1 MAPCRTRTQ
10 GSDMRGLVLA
20 LAIGWLPNALAA
32 PPAQPWFERLQVADG
47 LPSSQVYALRQ
58 GKDGFVWI
66 GTRDGLAR
74 YDGVDFRVWRHDPGD
89 SSSLA
94 SNDVSALL
102 IDSRGRVWCGGEAS
116 GLNEQVSDH
125 AFRHYRHDPD
135 DAHSLGSD
143 DLFSIIEDSEG
154 TIWVGTYMG
163 GLNRLLADG
172 RFERIGHPQQ
182 GTGSLRSSTVI
193 SLAADAQGRIW
204 IGTDNGLDVRERDGR
219 IVHIALPELEARADR
234 LPIGSLRLQDDGSM
248 LVGTD
253 FGVAR
258 VAADL
263 KRVDLIMQTPARMA
277 TMAMLDDRAGGYWFG
292 TTAGLWHLRGEQ
304 TQRFGGDDAL
314 PGELASSRV
323 MDVMRDHEGGLWIA
337 LFDAGVAR
345 LPARWRNFSVWRH
358 RPGETNSL
366 QHTQAEG
373 ISVDDGGGVW
383 VSSGRDGIDHI
394 DAGSGDVVHHGQ
406 RLKASGSQLRSLLQI
421 GDVLWVGH
429 QRGIRRYDLKAGS
442 AIELPVGNARAD
454 ALPRG
459 FANRLLRAAD
469 GQLWASLRG
478 GGVARIDPATQ
489 EIDSFTPSA
498 GTLADADIADLAFDA
513 AGLPWLANA
522 HGLERFD
529 PAANRFVRV
538 PGIADEAVH
547 ALAFDGRD
555 SLWLHRFGA
564 LEKYRRDGAGVQ
576 LQERLDQARGW
587 PAMQVLGLLVAPDAS
602 VWVASQRGLWRV
614 DGKTQAVRQ
623 FSERDGLPSAE
634 FVHAFA
640 RSADGTVYAST
651 RAGIVAFDPAAIR
664 LDSPAP
670 PLKLT
675 AVSVR
680 RDNQVLELDPLAAI
694 RLKHDDREFNV
705 QARVLSFLNAGGNSY
720 RFKLEGFDKDW
731 VATAERGERVFSQ
744 LPAGEYTLRIRAGN
758 ADGVAAAQEVS
769 LAIGVAAAPWLTPIA
784 YVAYAAMALMLIVL
798 GLRTWRAR
806 LRQRHAIELAEQKQQ
821 AAEHLA
827 SAKSAFL
834 ANMSH
839 EIRTPMTGMLGMAE
853 LLQGTPL
860 DERQRGYAEAISRSG
875 DLLLRLV
882 NDSLDL
888 ARIEA
893 GKLAL
898 EQRPLDPAGLLG
910 EVAALEEPLARKKGL
925 QLVVETNARLPRR
938 VEGDALR
945 IKQVLFNLVNN
956 AIKFT
961 ERGTIT
967 LKAAPGTG
975 EREGEG
981 IEFQVADTGPGMS
994 EDIRQRLFGRFEQS
1008 AGVTRRFGGSG
1019 LGLSICQQLVELMG
1033 GGISVQSTLGK
1044 GSCIRVFLPLKTI
1057 AEAAAMPLPS
1067 PVGSPHADAQAGRT
1081 HQGIH
1086 VLVVED
1092 DATIAAVICGML
1104 ESEGLRVTHAA
1115 HGLAALAALGEAGI
1129 DVALMDL
1136 DLPGIDGLQLAR
1148 MIRERER
1155 EGSAHLPI
1163 IAITARA
1170 TGDEEAQT
1178 RAAGMDGFL
1187 RKPITLA
1194 MLQTALRPWREPS

>member
-1 MAPCRTRTQ
+1 
-10 GSDMRGLVLA
+10 MRGLVLA
-20 LAIGWLPNALAA
+20 LAIGWVLNALAA

-89 SSSLA
+89 AASLA

-116 GLNEQVSDH
+116 GLNEQIGDH
-125 AFRHYRHDPD
+125 AFRHYRHDPRD
-135 DAHSLGSD
+135 PHSIGSD
-143 DLFSIIEDSEG
+143 DLFSIIEDAQG

-182 GTGSLRSSTVI
+182 GTPSLRSPTVI

-219 IVHIALPELEARADR
+219 ILHIALPELEARADR

-258 VAADL
+258 VGADL
-263 KRVDLIMQTPARMA
+263 KPAGLIMQTPARMA

-304 TQRFGGDDAL
+304 KQRFGGDDAL

-373 ISVDDGGGVW
+373 VSVDAGGGIW
-383 VSSGRDGIDHI
+383 VSSGRDGLDHI
-394 DAGSGDVVHHGQ
+394 DAFSGAVVHHGQ
-406 RLKASGSQLRSLLQI
+406 RLKAAGSQLRSLVQI
-421 GDVLWVGH
+421 GDELWVGH
-429 QRGIRRYDLKAGS
+429 QRGIRRYALKEGS
-442 AIELPVGNARAD
+442 VIELPLDNASAH

-459 FANRLLRAAD
+459 FVNRLLRAAD

-489 EIDSFTPSA
+489 GIDSFTPSA

-513 AGLPWLANA
+513 GGHAWVANA

-529 PAANRFVRV
+529 AEARRFVPV
-538 PGIADEAVH
+538 PGIPDEAVH
-547 ALAFDGRD
+547 ALAFDGKG

-564 LEKYRRDGAGVQ
+564 LERYRLVGAGAQ
-576 LQERLDQARGW
+576 LQERLDHARGW
-587 PAMQVLGLLVAPDAS
+587 PAMQVLGLFVAPDAS

-614 DGKTQAVRQ
+614 DATTQGVRQ

-634 FVHAFA
+634 FVSAFA
-640 RSADGTVYAST
+640 RAPDGTVYAST
-651 RAGIVAFDPAAIR
+651 RAGIVAFDPSAIR

-680 RDNQVLELDPLAAI
+680 RDNQVIELDPLAEI

-705 QARVLSFLNAGGNSY
+705 QARALSFLNAGGNSY

-731 VATAERGERVFSQ
+731 VATAGRGERVFSQ
-744 LPAGEYTLRIRAGN
+744 LPAGEYTLRIRASN

-769 LAIGVAAAPWLTPIA
+769 LALGVAAAPWRTPMA
-784 YVAYAAMALMLIVL
+784 FVAYAAMALILIGL

-806 LRQRHAIELAEQKQQ
+806 LRQRHAIELAEQKQRS
-821 AAEHLA
+821 AEHLA
-827 SAKSAFL
+827 SAKSTFL

-910 EVAALEEPLARKKGL
+910 EVAALEEPLARNKGL
-925 QLVVETNARLPRR
+925 QLLVETDARLPRR

-961 ERGTIT
+961 ERGSIT
-967 LKAAPGTG
+967 LKAAPGAG
-975 EREGEG
+975 EIEGKG
-981 IEFQVADTGPGMS
+981 IEFLVADTGPGMR

-1008 AGVTRRFGGSG
+1008 SGVTRRFGGSG

-1044 GSCIRVFLPLKTI
+1044 GTCIRVFLPLRI
-1057 AEAAAMPLPS
+1057 VAGGLDVSPASPIEARRGDLS
-1067 PVGSPHADAQAGRT
+1067 ERTQAGHANHR
-1081 HQGIH
+1081 IH
-1086 VLVVED
+1086 ALVVED
-1092 DATIAAVICGML
+1092 DVTIAAVIRGML

-1115 HGLAALAALGEAGI
+1115 HGLAALAALGEGDI

-1155 EGSAHLPI
+1155 EGAALLPI

-1170 TGDEEAQT
+1170 TGDEEAQA

-1194 MLQTALRPWREPS
+1194 MLQTALRPWLGPS